1 MLDVMNDKTSINSYV
16 VCFWDEYDQVQR
28 EASGYVPGATIME
41 SIAWLSN
48 YYGEENL
55 LIVEITMAEAG
66 PLEMTNEK
74 L

>member
-1 MLDVMNDKTSINSYV
+1 MLDVMNDKTSVNSYV
-16 VCFWDEYDQVQR
+16 VYFGDEDDQVQR
-28 EASGYVPGATIME
+28 KASGYVPSATIME

-66 PLEMTNEK
+66 PLELTIEQI
-74 L
+74 